1 LIFLFKIESVFQKKY
16 YVGIARN
23 LDNTKKSEQIVAGQQ
38 KFLSKIENE
47 GFVIKR
53 GRVIYDS
60 GELEYADEE
69 TLRSA
74 SGGRK

>member
-1 LIFLFKIESVFQKKY
+1 VFQKKY

-23 LDNTKKSEQIVAGQQ
+23 LDNTKSEQIVAGQQ